1 MVAIRL
7 NHHNS
12 MREDK
17 RNLNE
22 RGKAMTEKEEAVGY
36 YTEDGDIY
44 CVECINKNGE
54 IMKKIERA
62 ITGEDS
68 GEGLYFC
75 DGCKK
80 EIK

>member
-1 MVAIRL
+1 
-7 NHHNS
+7 
-12 MREDK
+12 
-17 RNLNE
+17 
-22 RGKAMTEKEEAVGY
+22 MTEKEEVVGY
-36 YTEDGDIY
+36 YTEDGNIY
-44 CVECINKNGE
+44 CVECINKNSG

-75 DGCKK
+75 DGCEK

>member
-1 MVAIRL
+1 MA
-7 NHHNS
+7 
-12 MREDK
+12 
-17 RNLNE
+17 
-22 RGKAMTEKEEAVGY
+22 EKEEAVGY
-36 YTEDGDIY
+36 YTEDGEIY

-62 ITGEDS
+62 ITEEDP